1 MNSESE
7 MEGLRARIREALAA
21 DASKSQKELAN
32 LLGISPAQVTSL
44 LKPGGRRLQVAEV
57 PIVERYLGIRVFRTE
72 QAEADALQTR
82 GSTLARLESAAHAAP
97 LSVASAAVLPEG
109 VSEDL
114 QREGKL
120 VALEDLPPTIRTAMR
135 ELLEDRP
142 AEVWQLT
149 ADFREAG
156 CVVGD
161 YVAVDRSESP
171 RNGDLVLAEVRQSA
185 GRWIPVF
192 RLYAPPLLQMYAGQ
206 VPSPPLKGHSPLRP
220 RKGHSP
226 LRLGDPR
233 VAVIGPV
240 VVLFRTRAQQ

>member
-57 PIVERYLGIRVFRTE
+57 PIVERYLGIRIFRTE
-72 QAEADALQTR
+72 QAEADA
-82 GSTLARLESAAHAAP
+82 TLARPISAAHAAPLSVASAAP

-135 ELLEDRP
+135 ELLKDRP

-206 VPSPPLKGHSPLRP
+206 VPSPPLKGHSPLR
-220 RKGHSP
+220 
-226 LRLGDPR
+226 LGDPR